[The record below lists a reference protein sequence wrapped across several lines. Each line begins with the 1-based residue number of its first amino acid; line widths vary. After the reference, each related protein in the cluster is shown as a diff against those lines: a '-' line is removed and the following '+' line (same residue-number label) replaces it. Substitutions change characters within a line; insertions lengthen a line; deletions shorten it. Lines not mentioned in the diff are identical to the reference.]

1 MRTSESSR
9 PRLAAILSASLATL
23 TLRAVADPAVA
34 SAPAP
39 QPYQLEKATVVG
51 LPESTSGTGSA
62 TRVDSADLAGRELL
76 SVRDLTA
83 IAPNL
88 TAFDA
93 NGDRTPRFSLRGLRE
108 NNFSYGESAVAMYI
122 DDVPYADLYSRGV
135 PLYGIE
141 SAEFLRGPQGTL
153 FGASRPG
160 GVLNLFTRLPGNTPT
175 GYGTLRYGSY
185 DALSAEAGV
194 SGPVIQDTLS
204 LGVSGLYGKREGFFH
219 NLITGNAP
227 DSRETLAGRVQARWT
242 PTERLDVTVTASGER
257 FHDGGVVTRPIKAG
271 GDLYDL
277 KADQDGFNHIDSHT
291 FSLRAAWTAEQ
302 VRVVAISTRRD
313 FRQSLQGDFDYAEYQ
328 PNPLLPPG
336 FFVPI
341 PVLSGYAAPKVGQWS
356 QELRIESPDPKA
368 ALKWNAGGYWSE
380 HVLRNDSGYIYGSA
394 AQAAFGLPFPVTG
407 LKDQT
412 LASQRDVNFALFGQ
426 LTYTVV
432 ENLDVTA
439 GVRWERDERHLDRDH
454 LNPLAPAPFN
464 NIAFKAAR
472 DFDGFQPKAG
482 LAYHLSP
489 EATLWFSAAE
499 AYQPGGFSPSQDNPA
514 TANYAKSTSEHYELG
529 LTSRL
534 LDGKLRASVS
544 GFLIET
550 KDYQVYRPVS
560 FTDFRVLNADRA
572 CTWGAETELRWAP
585 VRGLELAVAA
595 GWSQAEFRNFTAPN
609 PLGAG
614 TEDLGGRTINFV
626 PQFTLDASG
635 TYRFPSGWF
644 VGAGVTAVGEYW
656 FDERNTAKQ
665 SPYALVRIRAGWE
678 KGNFGVAA
686 FAHNLTDT
694 HYYANALDLGPSQG
708 FVGTPGDPQ
717 VFGIEV
723 TGRF

>member
-1 MRTSESSR
+1 MRTYRIPSAQAGMVFTAVLASVAVPAIADSS
-9 PRLAAILSASLATL
+9 AT
-23 TLRAVADPAVA
+23 
-34 SAPAP
+34 APVS

-51 LPESTSGTGSA
+51 QPESTAGTGAA
-62 TRVDSADLAGRELL
+62 TRLNASDLSARELI
-76 SVRDLTA
+76 SPRDLTA
-83 IAPNL
+83 VVPNL
-88 TAFDA
+88 ATFDA

-141 SAEFLRGPQGTL
+141 GAEFLRGPQGTL

-160 GVLNLFTRLPGNTPT
+160 GVINLFTRLPGNTPT
-175 GYGTLRYGSY
+175 GYGSLRYGSY
-185 DALSAEAGV
+185 DALTAEGGV
-194 SGPVIQDTLS
+194 SGPVIKDTAY

-219 NLITGNAP
+219 NLVTGNSP

-242 PTERLDVTVTASGER
+242 PTERVDVTVTASGER
-257 FHDGGVVTRPIKAG
+257 FHDGAIVSRPLNAG

-277 KADQDGFNHIDSHT
+277 KADQDGYNRVDSHT
-291 FSLRAAWTAEQ
+291 FSLRAAWTGEQ
-302 VRVVAISTRRD
+302 VRVVSVSTRRD
-313 FRQSLQGDFDYAEYQ
+313 FRQSLLGDFDYAEYQ

-341 PVLSGYAAPKVGQWS
+341 PVIAGYAAPRVGQWS
-356 QELRIESPDPKA
+356 QELRLESPDPKA
-368 ALKWNAGGYWSE
+368 ALKWNAGGYWGE
-380 HVLRNDSGYIYGSA
+380 HVLRNDSGFVYGSA
-394 AQAAFGLPFPVTG
+394 AQAAFGLPFSVTG
-407 LKDQT
+407 FRDQT
-412 LASQRDVNFALFGQ
+412 LASQRDVNYAFFGQ
-426 LTYTVV
+426 LTYTVL

-439 GVRWERDERHLDRDH
+439 GLRWERDERNLDRAH
-454 LNPLAPAPFN
+454 LNPLAPPPFN
-464 NIAFKAAR
+464 NIAFKASR

-489 EATLWFSAAE
+489 DATLWFSAAE
-499 AYQPGGFSPSQDNPA
+499 AYQPGGFSPSQDDP
-514 TANYAKSTSEHYELG
+514 TKLNYAKSTSEHYELG

-534 LDGKLRASVS
+534 LDGQLRASIN

-550 KDYQVYRPVS
+550 KDYQVYRPITVQT
-560 FTDFRVLNADRA
+560 FQVLNAARA
-572 CTWGAETELRWAP
+572 RTWGAEGELRWEP
-585 VRGLELAVAA
+585 VKGLELTVAA
-595 GWSQAEFRNFTAPN
+595 GWSQAEFRRFDAPN
-609 PLGAG
+609 PTGAG
-614 TEDLGGRTINFV
+614 LEDLGGRTINFV

-635 TYRFPSGWF
+635 IYRLPCGWF

-665 SPYALVRIRAGWE
+665 PPYALLRLRAGWE

-694 HYYANALDLGPSQG
+694 KYYANALDLGPSQG

-723 TGRF
+723 TGKF